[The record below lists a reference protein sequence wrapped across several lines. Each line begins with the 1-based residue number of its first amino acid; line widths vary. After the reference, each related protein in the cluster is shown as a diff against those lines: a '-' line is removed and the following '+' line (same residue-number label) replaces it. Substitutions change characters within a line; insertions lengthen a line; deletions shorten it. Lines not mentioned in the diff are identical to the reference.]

1 MQTSW
6 VFLLILLLLGRE
18 LWYLVY
24 PYISGYTSQG
34 NSLQTWATQ
43 LMCAHQQVASQKRLS
58 PVWCATCLPTSPHVH
73 RQRENPAESLICC
86 QLPPRTISPG
96 DRNDASGQAGR
107 RTTAP
112 QAQHCA
118 SSAPQLPSNVASPR
132 WRPQAAVWSDQGGFL
147 HARNELHEP
156 SVKNMMGSG
165 ATAPEELH
173 FSVPLGF

>member
-1 MQTSW
+1 MPLSMQTSW
-6 VFLLILLLLGRE
+6 VFLLVLLLLGQE

-24 PYISGYTSQG
+24 PYISGYTTQG

-43 LMCAHQQVASQKRLS
+43 LS
-58 PVWCATCLPTSPHVH
+58 PLWCATCLPTSPHVH

-86 QLPPRTISPG
+86 QLPPRMISPG

-132 WRPQAAVWSDQGGFL
+132 WGPQAAQFDL
-147 HARNELHEP
+147 TRED
-156 SVKNMMGSG
+156 
-165 ATAPEELH
+165 
-173 FSVPLGF
+173 FSVLEMSCRSHQ